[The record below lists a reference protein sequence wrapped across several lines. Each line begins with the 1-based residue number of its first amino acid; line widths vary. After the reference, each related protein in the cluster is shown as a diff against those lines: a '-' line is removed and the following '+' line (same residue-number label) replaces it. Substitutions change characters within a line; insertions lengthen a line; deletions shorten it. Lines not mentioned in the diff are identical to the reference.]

1 MLKDKTILVGI
12 SGGIAAY
19 KAAGL
24 VSRLKQA
31 GAGVLVV
38 MTPHAARF
46 ITPLTLQTLSGNPV
60 YVEMFPP
67 ATGEPA
73 EHVWLGETADI
84 VAVAPATA
92 NIIGKVAAGIADD
105 MLSTTIMA
113 ARGPVLL
120 APSMH
125 QRMWQQPIVQANI
138 AKLKKLGF
146 HFVGPATGRLARGD
160 EGEGR
165 LAEIDEIIDTI
176 EEILR
181 SKKRS

>member
-1 MLKDKTILVGI
+1 MLKDTTVLVGV

-19 KAAGL
+19 KSAAL
-24 VSRLKQA
+24 VSRLKQI

-46 ITPLTLQTLSGNPV
+46 ITPLTLGTLSGSPV
-60 YVEMFPP
+60 HVEMFPP

-84 VAVAPATA
+84 VVVAPATA

-125 QRMWQQPIVQANI
+125 HRMLHQPIVQANI
-138 AKLKKLGF
+138 ARLRELGF
-146 HFVGPATGRLARGD
+146 HFIGPAKGRLARGD

-165 LAEIDEIIDTI
+165 LAEIDEIINKI
-176 EEILR
+176 EEILE
-181 SKKRS
+181 SQK

>member
-1 MLKDKTILVGI
+1 MLKDTTVLVGV

-19 KAAGL
+19 KSAAL
-24 VSRLKQA
+24 VSRLKQI

-46 ITPLTLQTLSGNPV
+46 ITPLTMGTLSGNPV

-67 ATGEPA
+67 ATDEPA
-73 EHVWLGETADI
+73 EHVWLGERADI
-84 VAVAPATA
+84 MVVAPATA
-92 NIIGKVAAGIADD
+92 NIIGKAAAGIADD
-105 MLSTTIMA
+105 LLSTTILA

-125 QRMWQQPIVQANI
+125 QRMWRQPVVQANV
-138 AKLKKLGF
+138 ARLDELGF

-165 LAEIDEIIDTI
+165 LAEIGEIIEKI
-176 EEILR
+176 EEVLR
-181 SKKRS
+181 SEK